1 MSCFYYLAR
10 RKGHLLCN
18 VLYSSCV
25 FSLFFW
31 HKALFNCRT
40 LNDSYGLFTLTDLP
54 SDWRLENC
62 RMLGYHTA
70 VIVWD
75 KSKSPIAV
83 IFEKLWRSINFLSYS
98 NLICLLIFALN
109 TWCDDVPF
117 LSEDW
122 DNSCPCWNGQ
132 KSAKDANFQL
142 RTQYWPVCSAR
153 VFRRVRQPL
162 CVEGNFCRPLLLP
175 SCKFFWENLWH
186 ENVNLNFWI
195 VHRKWCC
202 CCKCLRVDYWRQR
215 RSRRW

>member
-40 LNDSYGLFTLTDLP
+40 LNDSRGLFTSTDLP
-54 SDWRLENC
+54 SNWRLENC
-62 RMLGYHTA
+62 RMLGYHIA

-83 IFEKLWRSINFLSYS
+83 IFETMWRSINFLSHS
-98 NLICLLIFALN
+98 NLICLLIFAFN
-109 TWCDDVPF
+109 TWCDVPF

-122 DNSCPCWNGQ
+122 DNSCPYAETVKN
-132 KSAKDANFQL
+132 L
-142 RTQYWPVCSAR
+142 RKMLPKGKLYPVLTSRHCAR
-153 VFRRVRQPL
+153 VFDLVFTRARQPL
-162 CVEGNFCRPLLLP
+162 RVEGNFCRPSLFP
-175 SCKFFWENLWH
+175 SWKFFWENLWH
-186 ENVNLNFWI
+186 EKVNLNFWI
-195 VHRKWCC
+195 VRRKWCC
-202 CCKCLRVDYWRQR
+202 CCKCLRVHYCR
-215 RSRRW
+215 